1 MNVDDNLNTAALRIV
16 HEDKLK
22 ELKAQQENLKKLEAE
37 LTRINA
43 KIQKH
48 EPLSAED
55 TKFMGNL
62 GWLTALSV
70 SIATIAAS
78 I

>member
-1 MNVDDNLNTAALRIV
+1 MENELNTAALRIV

-37 LTRINA
+37 LKRINN

-48 EPLSAED
+48 EPLTTED
-55 TKFMGNL
+55 TKFIGNL

-70 SIATIAAS
+70 AIAALAAL